1 MTLDRGDDEAG
12 FTLIELLIASTA
24 GLILLFV
31 VTGTAMDAFRMAS
44 LLKARVALNQEAR
57 VAFELLSFGGV
68 QSGINNVPAIQDY
81 TFGLL
86 GRRSA
91 GAAGTGWAP
100 PTDLMAKTGA
110 AARLYRLA
118 LSANDGP
125 PSPAP
130 AGSLLGP
137 LIPSFDIA
145 CADTNDPVTGCAA
158 SNTVTLIGRLR
169 DDPALIANGRL
180 REITLRF
187 IDPYVLGNRFGAI
200 DDAVIT
206 FWTVLSLNVDE
217 HPT

>member
-1 MTLDRGDDEAG
+1 MIREGDGGEAG

-24 GLILLFV
+24 GLILLFLV
-31 VTGTAMDAFRMAS
+31 AGTAMDAFRMAN

-68 QSGINNVPAIQDY
+68 QSGINTAPATQDY

-100 PTDLMAKTGA
+100 PADLMAKNGSA
-110 AARLYRLA
+110 IRLYQLA
-118 LSANDGP
+118 LAPDDSAPDP
-125 PSPAP
+125 VP
-130 AGSLLGP
+130 AGSLVGP
-137 LIPSFDIA
+137 LIPSFDVV
-145 CADTNDPVTGCAA
+145 CAGVNDPVTGCVGSATITM
-158 SNTVTLIGRLR
+158 SGRLR
-169 DDPALIANGRL
+169 GDPAITADGRL
-180 REITLRF
+180 REITLRLL
-187 IDPYVLGNRFGAI
+187 DPYILGNRFGAI

-206 FWTVLSLNVDE
+206 FWSVLSLNVDE

>member
-1 MTLDRGDDEAG
+1 MRRDRDADEAG

-31 VTGTAMDAFRMAS
+31 VTGTVMDAFRMAN

-57 VAFELLSFGGV
+57 VAFELLTFGGV
-68 QSGINNVPAIQDY
+68 QSGINNAPATQDY
-81 TFGLL
+81 TFGFL

-100 PTDLMAKTGA
+100 PTDLMAKSGA
-110 AARLYRLA
+110 AVRLYQLA
-118 LSANDGP
+118 LSTNDTA

-145 CADTNDPVTGCAA
+145 CAGASDPVAGCAA
-158 SNTVTLIGRLR
+158 SATITMLGRLR
-169 DDPALIANGRL
+169 DDPAIISDGRL
-180 REITLRF
+180 REITLRL

-206 FWTVLSLNVDE
+206 FWTVLPLNVDE

>member
-1 MTLDRGDDEAG
+1 MTRRGDATQAG

-31 VTGTAMDAFRMAS
+31 VTGTIMDAFRMAN

-57 VAFELLSFGGV
+57 IAFEILSHGGV
-68 QSGINNVPAIQDY
+68 QTGLNNVPATQDY
-81 TFGLL
+81 TFGLA

-100 PTDLMAKTGA
+100 PTDLMAKNGGT
-110 AARLYRLA
+110 RLYRLA
-118 LSANDGP
+118 LSASDAAP
-125 PSPAP
+125 DPAP
-130 AGSLLGP
+130 AGSLTGP
-137 LIPSFDIA
+137 LIPTFTLA
-145 CADTNDPVTGCAA
+145 CSGLNDPVIGCATSA
-158 SNTVTLIGRLR
+158 TVTMSGRLR
-169 DDPALIANGRL
+169 ADPVITTDGRL

-187 IDPYVLGNRFGAI
+187 LDPYVLGNRFGAL

-206 FWTVLSLNVDE
+206 YWMAFSLDVDE